1 MSFNKSFKLSNDRNV
16 VSRNRFRVFANYV
29 SCLQRETNFALRPV
43 VGTKRYFRS
52 IPRSGFLPQNQSMED
67 TPQLTRLR
75 FLEEEEGQL
84 LEDFFSGRN
93 WDSQKQVRWA
103 KMQAEVF
110 FVEDRHA
117 A

>member
-1 MSFNKSFKLSNDRNV
+1 
-16 VSRNRFRVFANYV
+16 
-29 SCLQRETNFALRPV
+29 
-43 VGTKRYFRS
+43 
-52 IPRSGFLPQNQSMED
+52 MED

-75 FLEEEEGQL
+75 FLEEEEAQL